1 MTGQHN
7 RAEARVQAGRT
18 VETFASG
25 GKQSTLRVRSIDKNA
40 TMNDINGLA
49 PHGDQQGQGI
59 DIDGPNAKG

>member
-25 GKQSTLRVRSIDKNA
+25 GKQSALRVKSIDKNA
-40 TMNDINGLA
+40 TMNDINGA
-49 PHGDQQGQGI
+49 
-59 DIDGPNAKG
+59 NAKG